1 MIDLTEMADELRS
14 AEAERLARAEAATP
28 FDLSAGELLR
38 VKVLRVAAEEHMVL
52 LTMHHIIS
60 DGWSMGVLIKEVG
73 ALYQAYSEGKESPLE
88 ELTIQYGDYARWQR
102 EWLQGEVLE
111 QQLGYWR
118 EQLAELPVL
127 EIPTDHVRPAVQS
140 YSGRHHH
147 FTIPAEVTQQLKD

>member
-1 MIDLTEMADELRS
+1 MAEELRS

-73 ALYQAYSEGKESPLE
+73 STLPGL
-88 ELTIQYGDYARWQR
+88 QR
-102 EWLQGEVLE
+102 RTGITAGRVDDSV
-111 QQLGYWR
+111 WR
-118 EQLAELPVL
+118 LCTLAAGV
-127 EIPTDHVRPAVQS
+127 VA
-140 YSGRHHH
+140 G
-147 FTIPAEVTQQLKD
+147 